1 MILMQTRSAESEKAW
16 QDGVMVLCGSLDD
29 VCAKTARP
37 VGVFDERVCAFL
49 DDVSRRLMK
58 DKRAKAYPDVMT
70 FGFFCRRG
78 NISKLAAKYPD
89 EGRMGRGLV
98 LHIAPS
104 NVPVNFAYTLVFG
117 LLAGN
122 SCVVKASSKDFEQV
136 HIICDVM
143 NDVLKDER
151 FARLR
156 AAICVVE
163 YPRDRQDVTEQLSG
177 ICNARVIWGGD
188 QTIEAVRR
196 APLAPRAYDMAFAD
210 RYSLAVFS
218 ADAVLEAAEADGK
231 RLAQLAQDFYND
243 TYLYD
248 QNACSSPRLI
258 CWMGDESTVSGAKKV
273 FWRAVYDN
281 IKYRYPAEAVVAVD
295 KLLAV
300 CRTAVTIGGS
310 RIEPM
315 PDNRIMCVEVPELS
329 AELPELRAAGGL
341 YHEYRMDSLEP
352 LADIVDEKYQTI
364 AVYGVDAAR
373 VRDFVI
379 EHGLRGVDRIVPVGY
394 TADMGLIWDGYDWIR
409 SLSRIVALA

>member
-37 VGVFDERVCAFL
+37 MVVFDERVCAFL

-163 YPRDRQDVTEQLSG
+163 YPRDRQDVTE
-177 ICNARVIWGGD
+177 
-188 QTIEAVRR
+188 RR
-196 APLAPRAYDMAFAD
+196 
-210 RYSLAVFS
+210 
-218 ADAVLEAAEADGK
+218 G
-231 RLAQLAQDFYND
+231 
-243 TYLYD
+243 
-248 QNACSSPRLI
+248 
-258 CWMGDESTVSGAKKV
+258 W
-273 FWRAVYDN
+273 
-281 IKYRYPAEAVVAVD
+281 
-295 KLLAV
+295 
-300 CRTAVTIGGS
+300 
-310 RIEPM
+310 
-315 PDNRIMCVEVPELS
+315 
-329 AELPELRAAGGL
+329 
-341 YHEYRMDSLEP
+341 
-352 LADIVDEKYQTI
+352 
-364 AVYGVDAAR
+364 
-373 VRDFVI
+373 
-379 EHGLRGVDRIVPVGY
+379 
-394 TADMGLIWDGYDWIR
+394 
-409 SLSRIVALA
+409 